1 MPRSS
6 VPHIS
11 SVSQAMWKLQ
21 VGIYLRSYVRLKYDS
36 HSAGFYEIHSCLTK
50 TSKYSCIEFH
60 ENPTNVLVADVA
72 SRTVAVSTYGV
83 LP

>member
-1 MPRSS
+1 
-6 VPHIS
+6 
-11 SVSQAMWKLQ
+11 MWKLQ
-21 VGIYLRSYVRLKYDS
+21 VEIYLRPYVRLKYES

-50 TSKYSCIEFH
+50 TSKYSCTEFH
-60 ENPTNVLVADVA
+60 ENPPYVLVVDVA